1 MSESVQ
7 ADDVLDL
14 LSSEGLRLDLG
25 PVAIISDVLSVIRFA
40 VLFALFLFF
49 IVLSLLLILLFL
61 ELPAPKS
68 TGDSV
73 IVGLL
78 KEAGVVLEANSHVR
92 TEARYLKVMNA
103 GLTHD
108 LLDEN
113 MLKVFT
119 LNGVTFFVDLVLEDV
134 KSEATSLRKS
144 LFYEELVLAISVR
157 KVDDFLSLIVYMR
170 LVVVILFDRLL
181 ARNQLADVHSR
192 GV

>member
-1 MSESVQ
+1 M
-7 ADDVLDL
+7 
-14 LSSEGLRLDLG
+14 
-25 PVAIISDVLSVIRFA
+25 
-40 VLFALFLFF
+40 
-49 IVLSLLLILLFL
+49 LSLLLILLFL

-134 KSEATSLRKS
+134 KSETTSLRKS